1 MKTEL
6 TPATIGKI
14 EAIIHIRESV
24 LEKFEAEKKRMPEDH
39 WKRPMY
45 NSLVDSYMESMTA
58 IAEILGALGWDWE
71 TEADGFVRLVERSEE
86 NA

>member
-6 TPATIGKI
+6 TPGTIGKI

-24 LEKFEAEKKRMPEDH
+24 LEKFEAEQKRLPEDH
-39 WKRPMY
+39 WKAPMY
-45 NSLVDSYMESMTA
+45 NSLIDAYTESMCA
-58 IAEILGALGWDWE
+58 IDEILAALGWDWE
-71 TEADGFVRLVERSEE
+71 TDADGFVRLVERSEE